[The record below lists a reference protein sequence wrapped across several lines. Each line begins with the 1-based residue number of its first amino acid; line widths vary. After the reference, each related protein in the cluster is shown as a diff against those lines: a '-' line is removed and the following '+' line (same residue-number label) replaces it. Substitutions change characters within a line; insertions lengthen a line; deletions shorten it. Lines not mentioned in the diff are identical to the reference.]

1 MKEQDKVSELSRLL
15 EDAEKQVSRCDALD
29 PWGDIEAREAFLQVC
44 LDGTALIARL
54 GQADPDV
61 VGKSKRL
68 KALPQLDA
76 DDPSALISPTRLADR
91 KRAAQIWG
99 QALELAADLK
109 GATKFCPAAFLRKQ
123 DAGLA
128 EEKKS
133 WDKKPDKRIEFR
145 QASQK
150 LAGFLLYDL
159 LDVLTEYDPDD
170 YPALRLQ
177 VICSYLKELRVE
189 FLWDGHVRGPCR
201 TDSIPAQC
209 EFEDLPDDLKGELAV
224 VYGST
229 QHELTFSSPAAG
241 EFECQVNNIGM
252 ENYRALLDSI
262 WKRTTGKLHSHPRD
276 GSAVWAFTEN
286 ECIQNLEAYAT
297 LITDLLKPLS
307 PNSDYSECA
316 RAIRALLRKGRGCWA
331 KMTHVEWSYLD
342 ELDGLIAELERKT
355 KSH

>member
-1 MKEQDKVSELSRLL
+1 MAEKDKVSELSKLL
-15 EDAEKQVSRCDALD
+15 EDAEKQVLRCDALD
-29 PWGDIEAREAFLQVC
+29 PWGGIEARDAFLQVC

-54 GQADPDV
+54 SQADPDM

-76 DDPSALISPTRLADR
+76 DDPSALISPTTPADI

-109 GATKFCPAAFLRKQ
+109 DAAKFCPAAFLQKQ

-128 EEKKS
+128 EGKKS

-150 LAGFLLYDL
+150 LAGLLLYDL
-159 LDVLTEYDPDD
+159 LDVLAEYDPDD

-189 FLWDGHVRGPCR
+189 FLWDGHARGPCR
-201 TDSIPAQC
+201 TDSVPAQC
-209 EFEDLPDDLKGELAV
+209 EFEDLPDELKGELLV
-224 VYGST
+224 LYGGA
-229 QHELTFSSPAAG
+229 QHELTFSGSAAG
-241 EFECQVNNIGM
+241 EFECRVNNIGL
-252 ENYRALLDSI
+252 EKYRALLDSI
-262 WKRTTGKLHSHPRD
+262 WDRTSGKLHSHPRD
-276 GSAVWAFTEN
+276 GSAAWAFTEN
-286 ECIQNLEAYAT
+286 ECIQNLEAYAN

-307 PNSDYSECA
+307 TNSDYSECG
-316 RAIRALLRKGRGCWA
+316 RAIRALIRKGRGCWA

-342 ELDGLIAELERKT
+342 ELDKLIARLDAKA
-355 KSH
+355 

>member
-1 MKEQDKVSELSRLL
+1 MTEKDKVSELSKLL
-15 EDAEKQVSRCDALD
+15 EEAEKQVSRCDALD
-29 PWGDIEAREAFLQVC
+29 PWGGIEIRDAFLQVC
-44 LDGTALIARL
+44 LDGTALIAWL
-54 GQADPDV
+54 DQADPDI

-76 DDPSALISPTRLADR
+76 DDPSVLISPTTAADR

-99 QALELAADLK
+99 QALDLAADLK
-109 GATKFCPAAFLRKQ
+109 GAAKFCVS
-123 DAGLA
+123 LA
-128 EEKKS
+128 DKEKS

-159 LDVLTEYDPDD
+159 LDILAEYDPDD
-170 YPALRLQ
+170 YAALRLQ

-224 VYGST
+224 GYGGS

-342 ELDGLIAELERKT
+342 ELDGLIAELEHKI